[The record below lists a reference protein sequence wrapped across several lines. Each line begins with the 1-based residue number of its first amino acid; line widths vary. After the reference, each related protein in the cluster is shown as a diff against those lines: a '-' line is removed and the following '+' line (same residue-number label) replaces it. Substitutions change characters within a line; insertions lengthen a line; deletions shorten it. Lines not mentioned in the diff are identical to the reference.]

1 MSLALAPTESFL
13 SRCREAA
20 ARPWGAA
27 GDASSAA
34 QDGVELFRTVSSVS
48 GRTTF
53 FGRVLV
59 RGHSVASVRSVLAGG
74 VLREPAWDPFVE
86 RSSPVESATSV
97 RARGGRSVLWT
108 DTVQR
113 VECPGRVAVGGALGR
128 AGSLVL
134 RALGTLTLPVSRRFT
149 RVSRSWTTSEDD
161 GAFALLESSSRLDCG
176 EVPWDSVRGVVEG
189 SGWAVIPSPS
199 PSESA
204 SVLVLRVCAA
214 DLQGCLPRS
223 VAEWLQS
230 HMVVQRLRGLR
241 GYLRSDAHP
250 AGIFPPPPSRP
261 LLEGRALAR
270 RRLHR
275 AIALR
280 EPPEAPVDLLR
291 EPSLPPELRS
301 DRSVLEHAVDPF
313 LFAPQL
319 LAKACAAYGPIER
332 FKYTI
337 AAFVAGLHADVDQ
350 LLPRVPAEGQSL
362 KGKLCC
368 RRHRRRA
375 SFPPVAF
382 HVRCLHREPLSVGFR
397 LQSRNCSSSSSST
410 RSSGAPPGGRSERPP
425 ASAPRGAGFRMKG
438 RWRYDLTLSPNGS
451 AVFRRS
457 GSCALHFEDRE
468 SPSDRALDERVEV
481 SSLPRTGTAL
491 VSDWAGGGP
500 IHWRGRMT
508 FADAKNLLVG
518 EVDLVG
524 LAGSE
529 LSGRVLYDGSLVSTI
544 RGSWAS
550 GVFFDKFACWTPG
563 EFERSVVD
571 TERSRRAER
580 LRSVEKAGAK
590 VDALLRV

>member
-1 MSLALAPTESFL
+1 MSCDPVPL
-13 SRCREAA
+13 S
-20 ARPWGAA
+20 
-27 GDASSAA
+27 
-34 QDGVELFRTVSSVS
+34 
-48 GRTTF
+48 
-53 FGRVLV
+53 
-59 RGHSVASVRSVLAGG
+59 
-74 VLREPAWDPFVE
+74 
-86 RSSPVESATSV
+86 
-97 RARGGRSVLWT
+97 
-108 DTVQR
+108 
-113 VECPGRVAVGGALGR
+113 
-128 AGSLVL
+128 
-134 RALGTLTLPVSRRFT
+134 
-149 RVSRSWTTSEDD
+149 
-161 GAFALLESSSRLDCG
+161 
-176 EVPWDSVRGVVEG
+176 
-189 SGWAVIPSPS
+189 
-199 PSESA
+199 SESA

-214 DLQGCLPRS
+214 DLQGCLPVRS
-223 VAEWLQS
+223 
-230 HMVVQRLRGLR
+230 
-241 GYLRSDAHP
+241 
-250 AGIFPPPPSRP
+250 PSGCSP
-261 LLEGRALAR
+261 HGRAAPPRPPRVPPFGRAPGRLSCSSFSPAPRGAR
-270 RRLHR
+270 PRALHR

-368 RRHRRRA
+368 RRHGRRA

-410 RSSGAPPGGRSERPP
+410 RSSGAPPDGRSERPP

-438 RWRYDLTLSPNGS
+438 RWRYDLTLFPNGS

-500 IHWRGRMT
+500 IHWRGRAT

-529 LSGRVLYDGSLVSTI
+529 LSGRVLYDAASCPRFAGRGRRGCSLTSLPAGRPASLSEASSTR
-544 RGSWAS
+544 RGA
-550 GVFFDKFACWTPG
+550 G
-563 EFERSVVD
+563 ERSD
-571 TERSRRAER
+571 CAASKRQAQ
-580 LRSVEKAGAK
+580 K
-590 VDALLRV
+590 